1 MADRNIALTQQQAQG
16 IADALEEA
24 ANVVLALEWITD
36 QKPETTEMLGAFI
49 AIKALYTRLDDTVAD
64 NYEVIHGALMN
75 ANVREVAHV

>member
-49 AIKALYTRLDDTVAD
+49 AIKALYTRLDDAVAD